1 MTDRWSIRLAGAVD
15 QAALDALRAAL
26 DLAPRGRLGD
36 DYDELFGR
44 GDTDIDGRPV
54 RLSLWRDVTMTD
66 VTWRIGVESDSTL
79 SDQQANAIAAR
90 VDAAARSARTLF
102 VASVFHRPP
111 SEGDNE

>member
-44 GDTDIDGRPV
+44 GDTDIEGRPV

-90 VDAAARSARTLF
+90 VDAAARSAGTLF
-102 VASVFHRPP
+102 VASMFHRPP